1 MNWVDLMSN
10 LKMCLPEEHW
20 CMFENCTMIVVFL
33 GLLVFPLF
41 TLRMVEVQ
49 MDIDFYQN
57 SSFEGCKTTIAKA
70 DIRGIKLRNNC
81 NFLEQTFPTLDH
93 YIRPARHNMV
103 SLALF
108 YESKLNVRE
117 KLSEYVNATLEVEFE
132 SCNQYIS
139 EQKAALDVYFTEV
152 LQNLKEEDL
161 VRHYPTGFSN
171 VNNTEILLSDQCVNY
186 TTFPEP
192 CVETFSFAVLN
203 SSLLVR
209 GEIDSLLDF
218 VPEENMDLLLRVCE
232 AQESSNIHQINR
244 LSHGLFFGNIFLA
257 ILVHIVLLC
266 VVEDNTDVLP
276 RLDGCEYF
284 FGSMYLVSLFLFLN
298 FLPIFLLFKYWRTEI
313 GAMGLEE
320 MLVSFTVDRGY
331 DVRTNLFKTLAW
343 WYWVNQIIILLS
355 MLFEGPLVCALTNPK
370 SIFRF
375 LPRYGFDKKNISEDI
390 LRGKFLTNN
399 KKREIS
405 LHFYS
410 AIASVF
416 LLIYTFQ
423 NILF

>member
-1 MNWVDLMSN
+1 MRSQDEDCD
-10 LKMCLPEEHW
+10 CLVGCIW
-20 CMFENCTMIVVFL
+20 LWVFL
-33 GLLVFPLF
+33 GLLVFPFF

-70 DIRGIKLRNNC
+70 DIRGVKLRNNC
-81 NFLEQTFPTLDH
+81 NFLEHSFPTLDH

-108 YESKLNVRE
+108 YETRLNVRE
-117 KLSEYVNATLEVEFE
+117 KLSEYVKATLDVEFE

-139 EQKAALDVYFTEV
+139 EQKSALDVYFTEV
-152 LQNLKEEDL
+152 LRNLKEEDL

-171 VNNTEILLSDQCVNY
+171 VNNTEIMLSDQCVNY

-209 GEIDSLLDF
+209 GEVDSVLDF
-218 VPEENMDLLLRVCE
+218 VPVENMDLLLRVCE
-232 AQESSNIHQINR
+232 AQEKSNIHQINR
-244 LSHGLFFGNIFLA
+244 LSHGLLFGNIFLGF
-257 ILVHIVLLC
+257 ITF
-266 VVEDNTDVLP
+266 VVVSLFVETRLSDIWSEDFEST
-276 RLDGCEYF
+276 F
-284 FGSMYLVSLFLFLN
+284 FGSTYFASLYLFLN
-298 FLPIFLLFKYWRTEI
+298 FLPLFLLYKHWRTEI
-313 GAMGLEE
+313 EAMGLEE
-320 MLVSFTVDRGY
+320 MIISFTVDRGY

-343 WYWVNQIIILLS
+343 WYWVNQVFVLISFLLNAAYYS
-355 MLFEGPLVCALTNPK
+355 VFTEPERVFC
-370 SIFRF
+370 
-375 LPRYGFDKKNISEDI
+375 GFSPEYSYDKNDNSKKIV
-390 LRGKFLTNN
+390 RGGFLTKNL
-399 KKREIS
+399 KLEIS

-410 AIASVF
+410 AIAGVV